1 MLLNFNWKEWWLI
14 GIAVLILGESGSG
27 KSASLRNFKKE
38 DVGILNVASKP
49 LPFRNTN
56 GLVTVNKATY
66 SMIRGAVTSPNRL
79 SYVID
84 DAQYLMAFESFDKAN
99 ITGYTKFTEMAK
111 NYEEMLRTIQEDTSP
126 DTIVYVMQ
134 HIDTDENG
142 KVKAKTLGKMLD
154 QQLTIEGLFSIV
166 LLAKA
171 DERRHY
177 FVTQSDGTNP
187 CKSPMGMFDEVEID
201 NDLKMVDD
209 AIREYYGLKKAVAPT
224 AKSKSKG
231 E

>member
-1 MLLNFNWKEWWLI
+1 M
-14 GIAVLILGESGSG
+14 GIAVLVLGESGSG
-27 KSASLRNFKKE
+27 KTASLRNFKKE
-38 DVGILNVASKP
+38 DIGILNVASKP
-49 LPFRNTN
+49 LPFRNVN
-56 GLVTVNKATY
+56 GLVSVNKATY
-66 SMIRGAVTSPNRL
+66 PMIKSAVTSPNRL

-99 ITGYTKFTEMAK
+99 ITGYGKFTEMAK
-111 NYEEMLRTIQEDTSP
+111 NYEEMLRTIQEDTAP

-134 HIDTDENG
+134 HVETDDTG

-171 DERRHY
+171 DERKHY
-177 FVTQSDGTNP
+177 FITQSDGTNP
-187 CKSPMGMFDEVEID
+187 CKSPMGMFEEIEID

-209 AIREYYGLKKAVAPT
+209 TIREYYGLKKTVTPT
-224 AKSKSKG
+224 PKANTTPKKTKS

>member
-1 MLLNFNWKEWWLI
+1 M

-66 SMIRGAVTSPNRL
+66 GMIKGAVTSPNRL

-99 ITGYTKFTEMAK
+99 IAGYTKFTEMAK

-134 HIDTDENG
+134 HIDTDESG

-209 AIREYYGLKKAVAPT
+209 TIREYYGLKKATAPKK
-224 AKSKSKG
+224 AKG

>member
-1 MLLNFNWKEWWLI
+1 M
-14 GIAVLILGESGSG
+14 ILGESGSG

-66 SMIRGAVTSPNRL
+66 SMIKGAATSPNRL

-111 NYEEMLRTIQEDTSP
+111 NYEEMLRTIQEETSP

-134 HIDTDENG
+134 HIETDENG

-187 CKSPMGMFDEVEID
+187 CKSPMGMFDDVEID

-209 AIREYYGLKKAVAPT
+209 TIREYYNLKKAVAPT

>member
-1 MLLNFNWKEWWLI
+1 M

-27 KSASLRNFKKE
+27 KSASMRNFKKE

-66 SMIRGAVTSPNRL
+66 SMIKGAVTSPNRL

-99 ITGYTKFTEMAK
+99 IAGYTKFTEMAK

-134 HIDTDENG
+134 HIDTDESG

-209 AIREYYGLKKAVAPT
+209 TIREYYGLKKATAPKK
-224 AKSKSKG
+224 AKG

>member
-1 MLLNFNWKEWWLI
+1 M
-14 GIAVLILGESGSG
+14 GVAVLVLGASGSG
-27 KSASLRNFKKE
+27 KSASMRNFKE
-38 DVGILNVASKP
+38 NDVRILNVASKP
-49 LPFRNTN
+49 LPFRN
-56 GLVTVNKATY
+56 VNKLKKADKATY
-66 SMIRGAVTSPNRL
+66 AMIKGAVKSGQTL
-79 SYVID
+79 SYVVD

-99 ITGYTKFTEMAK
+99 IAGYTKFTEMAK
-111 NYEEMLRTIQEDTSP
+111 NYEEMLRVIQEDTSP

-142 KVKAKTLGKMLD
+142 KIKAKTLGKMLD

-187 CKSPMGMFDEVEID
+187 CKSPMGMFDDIEID

-209 AIREYYGLKKAVAPT
+209 TIREYYGLKKAVAPT
-224 AKSKSKG
+224 AKSKPKG